1 MLNANEIGSRIRLKI
16 KESGLKQK
24 DIVESS
30 GISKAALSNYISGN
44 RVPDTEA
51 IYKIS
56 KELGTSIE
64 WILTG
69 EYTNENFSED
79 EIRIIQAYKN
89 ANSGIKEA
97 TRKLLDINEPYST
110 GKSSDSKIG

>member
-1 MLNANEIGSRIRLKI
+1 MYFQEIIRIIHVFPDHGLQASGKGVFDVSECTRRVQGPEIGNRIRLKI

-64 WILTG
+64 WILTV
-69 EYTNENFSED
+69 
-79 EIRIIQAYKN
+79 YK
-89 ANSGIKEA
+89 
-97 TRKLLDINEPYST
+97 
-110 GKSSDSKIG
+110 

>member
-1 MLNANEIGSRIRLKI
+1 MLNANEIGNRIRLKI

-30 GISKAALSNYISGN
+30 GISKAALSNYLNGN
-44 RVPDTEA
+44 RIPDTEA

-56 KELGTSIE
+56 KELDISIE

-69 EYTNENFSED
+69 ESTIENFNE
-79 EIRIIQAYKN
+79 EEKHIIQAYKN
-89 ANSGIKEA
+89 ANAGIKEA
-97 TRKLLDINEPYST
+97 TRKLLDVNKPCSP
-110 GKSSDSKIG
+110 GKSSESRIG

>member
-1 MLNANEIGSRIRLKI
+1 MLNANEIGNRIRLKI

-51 IYKIS
+51 I
-56 KELGTSIE
+56 
-64 WILTG
+64 
-69 EYTNENFSED
+69 
-79 EIRIIQAYKN
+79 
-89 ANSGIKEA
+89 
-97 TRKLLDINEPYST
+97 
-110 GKSSDSKIG
+110 